1 MNIEIERKFLLKSMP
16 DLKPTEVIKI
26 EQWYFKNHE
35 GIWER
40 ARYCNSNI
48 KGKYYIHTI
57 KTTISKGVNME
68 DEHPLTKEEFNLFVE
83 NCKKEGV
90 ESRSISKKRCIYQ
103 QDKLKWEVY
112 KFDGHLI
119 IAEIEIPEQDYE
131 VIIPEYI
138 KKRVIIEVTGIK
150 QFSNKNLSNKI

>member
-16 DLKPTEVIKI
+16 DLKPTEV
-26 EQWYFKNHE
+26 
-35 GIWER
+35 
-40 ARYCNSNI
+40 
-48 KGKYYIHTI
+48 
-57 KTTISKGVNME
+57 V
-68 DEHPLTKEEFNLFVE
+68 D
-83 NCKKEGV
+83 
-90 ESRSISKKRCIYQ
+90 
-103 QDKLKWEVY
+103 

-131 VIIPEYI
+131 VVIPDYI